1 MILRARTVVP
11 MTGDPIDNGAVAVS
25 GRSITDV
32 GRVEEVRQRQ
42 GGELHD
48 LGEKVLLPGLINA
61 HCHLDYTILRNKIAP
76 PHSFADWIRAINAE
90 KAQLGDED
98 YGASIL
104 IGAAEAQ
111 RFGTTTII
119 NLTALPKVAEA
130 ITKRLRIRWFG
141 ELIDIRTPEKANR
154 IVEEAAKSLSSVAR
168 WGLAPHAPYTASAK
182 LYARC
187 EEIAQEKNLLLTTH
201 LAESREE
208 MQMFRE
214 AAGPMFDLL
223 KEIGRPMDD
232 CGRETPLSLFLRTR
246 ALNERWIIAHLN
258 ELDSGDF
265 DLLSRGPRFHVV
277 HCPRSHR
284 FFGHTPFALE
294 RLRTLGFN
302 VCLGT
307 DSLASNSSL
316 SLFAEMRELLQ
327 KEPWLTPQEVVEMA
341 TIHAARAIGQGRTLG
356 QIRAGFYADLIAIP
370 DIGVGKNAY
379 ETIVA
384 ADQIVPWMMIN
395 GEVLSTS

>member
-98 YGASIL
+98 YGVSIF

-130 ITKRLRIRWFG
+130 ITKRSRIRWFG

-246 ALNERWIIAHLN
+246 ALNERWLIAHLN

-341 TIHAARAIGQGRTLG
+341 TIHAARAIGQGSTLG

-370 DIGVGKNAY
+370 DIGAGKNAY